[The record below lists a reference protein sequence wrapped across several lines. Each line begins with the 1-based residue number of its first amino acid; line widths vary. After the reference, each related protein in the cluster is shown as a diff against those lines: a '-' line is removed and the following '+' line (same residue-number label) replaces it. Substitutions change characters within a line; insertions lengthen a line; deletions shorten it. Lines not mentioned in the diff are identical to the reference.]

1 MNNTVKVTIGV
12 LLVFVL
18 GILAGAFGTQVF
30 LKYRTSHF
38 VQRGPEAR
46 AERFLEHLSRDLD
59 LTDDQRAEIG
69 TIVRESHRR
78 LAEISR
84 RCRPEIRGII
94 EGDFEKIRRILTDEQ
109 RQKFDQFQKRFH
121 QRGTHRKF
129 DRPPP
134 PRN

>member
-18 GILAGAFGTQVF
+18 GILAGAFGIQAY

-78 LAEISR
+78 LAEISW

-94 EGDFEKIRRILTDEQ
+94 EGDFEKIRRVLTDDQ
-109 RQKFDQFQKRFH
+109 RRRFERFQMRFY
-121 QRGTHRKF
+121 QRGKHRIL